1 MTTAAILQYPAKL
14 ATNVTEYPHIITFN
28 AVTRN
33 TTGQGGITSA
43 GRVAMYMPADAL
55 KASYN
60 QSFGDVDAGAAGI
73 ALAGVSGADA
83 ASAVNAIEGTI
94 RGATG
99 GNIDAVTGAL
109 TTAFNAVSG
118 GIGGIDIK
126 SAIAQAAIQEQTSGL
141 QGGAGAARDLIMKKA
156 GKIMNPHKAIL
167 YQGPGGFRVFNY
179 NFTMSPESQFEA
191 ETIAK
196 IVHYFKYHMHPGVPG
211 SRTETIQGGR
221 ERTIATSSG
230 GNINSSITLT
240 YPEEFE
246 IKLLPRGSSDAGTR
260 GKSLASSVRPL
271 FKIERCVLESLSVD
285 YATSGGPA
293 FIVDGIT
300 APATTTLS
308 LQFKETVLMTKQ
320 KIEVGF

>member
-60 QSFGDVDAGAAGI
+60 QTFGDVDAGAAGI
-73 ALAGVSGADA
+73 ALAGVTGPA
-83 ASAVNAIEGTI
+83 AAGAVNAIEGSI
-94 RGATG
+94 RGATNFSLDQIG
-99 GNIDAVTGAL
+99 EGLGQ
-109 TTAFNAVSG
+109 AFNAVSG
-118 GIGGIDIK
+118 NLGGIDIK
-126 SAIAQAAIQEQTSGL
+126 GALAQAAIQEQTNRLSGA
-141 QGGAGAARDLIMKKA
+141 AGAARDLIMKKA

-179 NFTMSPESQFEA
+179 TFAMSPESQSEA

-211 SRTETIQGGR
+211 VSGR
-221 ERTIATSSG
+221 DSQDNPIATSSG

-246 IKLLPRGSSDAGTR
+246 IKLLPRGSGDAGTR
-260 GKSLASSVRPL
+260 GKSLASSVKPL
-271 FKIERCVLESLSVD
+271 FRIERCVLESLSVD

-300 APATTTLS
+300 TPATTTLS